1 MDNKVGIVSLVLTSI
16 TIVVVITFSF
26 LSLLAVVG
34 FSILALP
41 PVHDKLWEKHPDT
54 RIYQYV
60 TSNGPSVMVDNR
72 GKAMDNV
79 RIEIRLLDG
88 SIVDMS
94 VSENTTVELKRGGP
108 EESYAI
114 FEIDELWP
122 NVCQFIDITTS
133 SPIKTAAEV
142 KGDSLLKG
150 TIEEIPVT
158 LIGKP

>member
-1 MDNKVGIVSLVLTSI
+1 MSKSNKVSLAVTII
-16 TIVVVITFSF
+16 TLVVVISF
-26 LSLLAVVG
+26 GILS
-34 FSILALP
+34 LP
-41 PVHDKLWEKHPDT
+41 PVHDKVWEEHPDT

-60 TSNGPSVMVDNR
+60 TSNGPSVIVDNR

-88 SIVDMS
+88 SILDMH

-114 FEIDELWP
+114 FEIDELRP
-122 NVCQFIDITTS
+122 NTSQFIDITTS

-142 KGDSLLKG
+142 KGYSLLEG
-150 TIEEIPVT
+150 TIEEVPVIR
-158 LIGKP
+158 IGKP